1 MLLRVP
7 KKKKKIY
14 SARLHGNTG
23 TFPSDVRRSAT
34 ASTNALCSIL
44 HLYSG
49 LLKSGLGHYMEKKKI
64 LLKLHMHLNLAV
76 DVKEGMKLQEK
87 TSHCHQICNSIVQ
100 YWPTFSFIFKEK
112 D

>member
-1 MLLRVP
+1 
-7 KKKKKIY
+7 
-14 SARLHGNTG
+14 
-23 TFPSDVRRSAT
+23 
-34 ASTNALCSIL
+34 
-44 HLYSG
+44 
-49 LLKSGLGHYMEKKKI
+49 MEKKKI